1 MRIAVSSQLSAISYV
16 LQLTLNAISQISHL
30 ISLPMNKIIKYVI
43 TDILRNR
50 IVLFYTVFLLAS
62 SFTVFSLEDSS
73 SKGLLSL
80 LNIILIVVPLVSIIF
95 STIYVYNSAEFV
107 ELLVSQPLKRK
118 TIWLSLFAGL
128 AASLSIAFFI
138 GAGIPVLIY
147 QANIIGFTMITV
159 GIVLSVI
166 FVAIALLATVKMRDK
181 AKGIGAAIMLWLY
194 FSLLFDG
201 FVLFLLFQFADYPLE
216 KPMIA
221 VSALNPI
228 DLSRI
233 LILLQ
238 LDVSAMMGYTGAV
251 FKDFFGTSTGLIF
264 SFSVLLLWI
273 ALPVWY
279 STRQFRTKDL

>member
-1 MRIAVSSQLSAISYV
+1 MK
-16 LQLTLNAISQISHL
+16 
-30 ISLPMNKIIKYVI
+30 KIFKYVV
-43 TDILRNR
+43 TDILRNK
-50 IVLFYTVFLLAS
+50 IVLIYTVFLLVS
-62 SFTVFSLEDSS
+62 SLSVFSLEDNN

-80 LNIILIVVPLVSIIF
+80 LNIILIVVPLVSIVF
-95 STIYVYNSAEFV
+95 SSIYIYNSAEFI

-118 TIWLSLFAGL
+118 SIWLSLFSGL

-147 QANIIGFTMITV
+147 QANAIGFTMLLI
-159 GIVLSVI
+159 GILLSII
-166 FVAIALLATVKMRDK
+166 FVAIAMLATVKMRDK

-201 FVLFLLFQFADYPLE
+201 LVLFLLFQFADYPME

-221 VSALNPI
+221 ISAFNPI

-251 FKDFFGTSTGLIF
+251 FKDFFGTVTGMIF
-264 SFSVLLLWI
+264 SIAILLLWI

-279 STRQFRTKDL
+279 STRKFNTKDL